1 MGKKVLLMSNTS
13 FSIRKFRKEL
23 ILSLKE
29 KGYEVIISLPE
40 SDIEL
45 EKELGVKNVVIPYAR
60 RSKNVFKD
68 IQLIVRFYT
77 MFKQINPD
85 IILSFTIK
93 PNIYG
98 SFASLF
104 SHHKQI
110 CTITGTGQSFLKKNW
125 LYYGVM
131 ILYRLA
137 FSNHEIVI
145 FQNENDREFFYQ
157 NKMIQGNSIV
167 LSGSGV
173 NLETFT
179 IKSYP
184 SANPLKFVFVGRIMH
199 LKGFDLYIDAA
210 NTVSQ
215 KYDVQFYVVG
225 EIEEKTYEEKLNRA
239 IESGSI
245 HYCGYQEDIRS
256 ILEECHCLV
265 LPSLSGEGIPNS
277 VLEANAMGR
286 PCIVSNL
293 YGCTEIIKHEVNGLI
308 FKAGSFDD
316 YLKQLIHFI
325 ELDQHKRIEMGING
339 RKIVQE
345 QFSRSKVNEDYLR
358 LMESELNV

>member
-1 MGKKVLLMSNTS
+1 MSKKIFILSNTS

-29 KGYEVIISLPE
+29 KGYEVLLSLPE
-40 SDIEL
+40 SDLAL
-45 EKELGVKNVVIPYAR
+45 EKELGIQNHVIPYAR

-68 IQLIVRFYT
+68 IQLIVQFYT
-77 MFKQINPD
+77 LFKEVNPD
-85 IILSFTIK
+85 MILTFTIK

-98 SFASLF
+98 SFASKL

-110 CTITGTGQSFLKKNW
+110 CTITGTGQSFLRKNW

-131 ILYRLA
+131 MLYRLA
-137 FSNHEIVI
+137 FSSHKTVI
-145 FQNENDREFFYQ
+145 FQNNNDRDFFYQ
-157 NKMIQGNSIV
+157 NNMFQKKSIV

-173 NLETFT
+173 NLETFKT
-179 IKSYP
+179 KAYP
-184 SANPLKFVFVGRIMH
+184 SDNPLKFVFVGRIMH
-199 LKGFDLYIDAA
+199 LKGFDLYIDGA
-210 NTVSQ
+210 NYISQ
-215 KYDVQFYVVG
+215 KYNVQFVVVG
-225 EIEEKTYEEKLNRA
+225 EIEEKLYEEKLDRA
-239 IESGSI
+239 IKSGVI
-245 HYCGYQEDIRS
+245 QYKGYQEDIRS

-293 YGCTEIIKHEVNGLI
+293 FGCTEIIQHEVNGLI

-325 ELDQHKRIEMGING
+325 ELDQHKRIEMGIRG
-339 RKIVQE
+339 RKIVE
-345 QFSRSKVNEDYLR
+345 EHFSRTKVNEDYIR
-358 LMESELNV
+358 LIESELNV